1 MRRTRI
7 AVAGLAVSGLF
18 AVLACSASALTLG
31 TTTIPSGASPSGCPA
46 GGTFLVQNATDSA
59 YQYSVPSPGGAITS
73 WSTNTV
79 SATVET
85 PLTFLVLQP
94 SGGGYKV
101 VGFDN
106 ETLPNPLPASGVAT
120 FSLAAPI
127 AVSEGDLLGL
137 YGSVSTVACF
147 FQGGT
152 IPAADTIAATLP
164 ASAPTVGTLYT
175 PSAGDSAVPKII
187 LNVSAELAQTEDVG
201 ITGGAMP
208 ASITA
213 GGASEY
219 AFTVSNGGIAS
230 GPITFTDAVPSGLTI
245 LSAVAGSGSCSTLGP
260 TVTCT
265 ISSLKPGTRAPVS
278 IIVSAPTAGK
288 YADAATV
295 SSSLE
300 DPNPANNVASATL
313 TVNAPPTPPAATC
326 KTIQLAGAPLAIAKL
341 VIPALNC
348 TVGKVTSKA
357 SKTVHKGL
365 VISTSPGA
373 GATLAAGSA
382 VNIVV
387 SSGPP
392 KKKKKKKKKH

>member
-7 AVAGLAVSGLF
+7 AMIGLVASGL
-18 AVLACSASALTLG
+18 LAATSASASALTLG
-31 TTTIPSGASPSGCPA
+31 TTTFPSGAKESACAPGA
-46 GGTFLVQNATDSA
+46 FYVQSATDSA
-59 YQYSVPSPGGAITS
+59 YQYAVPPGGGQITS
-73 WSTNTV
+73 WSTNTTG
-79 SATVET
+79 ATTAGT
-85 PLTFLVLQP
+85 PLTLLVLRSNG
-94 SGGGYKV
+94 SGGYTV
-101 VGFDN
+101 VGFDP
-106 ETLPNPLPASGVAT
+106 EKLPTPLPVSGIAT
-120 FSLAAPI
+120 FNIAAPI
-127 AVSEGDLLGL
+127 TVTGGELLGL
-137 YGSVSTVACF
+137 YGSGTTAQCLYAGAPIPSADVMSAAIAAPPSV
-147 FQGGT
+147 GGT
-152 IPAADTIAATLP
+152 YT
-164 ASAPTVGTLYT
+164 PTVSPPTAL
-175 PSAGDSAVPKII
+175 V
-187 LNVSAELAQTEDVG
+187 NVSAELAQTEDAG
-201 ITGGAMP
+201 ITGAAMP

-219 AFTVSNGGIAS
+219 AFTVTNGGIAS
-230 GPITFTDAVPSGLTI
+230 GEITFTDAVPSGLTI

-265 ISSLKPGTRAPVS
+265 IPSLKAGTNAPVS
-278 IIVSAPTAGK
+278 IIVSAPAAGK

-300 DPNPANNVASATL
+300 DPNPANNVALTTL
-313 TVNAPPTPPAATC
+313 TVNAPAVTPPPPC
-326 KTIQLAGAPLAIAKL
+326 KTIQLAGVSLAIAKL

-365 VISTSPGA
+365 VISTSPGS